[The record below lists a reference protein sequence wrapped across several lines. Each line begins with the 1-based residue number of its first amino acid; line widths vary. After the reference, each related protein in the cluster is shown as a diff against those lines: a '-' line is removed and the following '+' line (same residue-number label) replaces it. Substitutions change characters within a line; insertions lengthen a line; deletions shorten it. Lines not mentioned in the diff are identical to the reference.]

1 MSNTNGHVH
10 DVVCD
15 VVCDECQNEFALNAD
30 VIQEATVELDGQFY
44 TLVYFACP
52 ECNKIYRIT
61 LKDDRY
67 EALKLDV
74 EKAKSGIRKIHG
86 SNNFEMAR
94 WLNKLVYNR
103 LDRLRRYTKRLNGKF
118 PGTFAFA
125 VPEDGKGKTIV
136 YLP

>member
-1 MSNTNGHVH
+1 MSNTDGHVY
-10 DVVCD
+10 D

-30 VIQEATVELDGQFY
+30 IIQEATVELDGQFY

-67 EALKLDV
+67 EALRSDV
-74 EKAKSGIRKIHG
+74 EKVKNGIRKIHG

-94 WLNKLVYNR
+94 RLNKLVYNR
-103 LDRLRRYTKRLNGKF
+103 LDRLRQYIKSLNGKF
-118 PGTFAFA
+118 PGTFVFA
-125 VPEDGKGKTIV
+125 VPEDGNDKTIV